1 MTTGRLERVLRECL
15 AERAGTASGV
25 ADPPPLAA
33 YRDRDHADELSAT
46 VRRRGRRI
54 RRRRTAAAGVATV
67 ALVGVLGGIAVLPI
81 GEPSGIVASGSPA
94 LPVDVVVPAGLRTVT
109 GELVDLAAVGPV
121 AQASRTAGGWLVVGA
136 HPPNRSTL
144 WYVPNAGPPSPLLTG
159 VRAVVVAPDGR
170 RVAWRDGNQLLLA
183 PVEAGRLGPI
193 QRSDA
198 PERVVP
204 TGFVGAAVL
213 LRRRPAG
220 ADDQYDLWWP
230 DRGAYRVSGGDPA
243 VTVYGPL
250 PDGRTVVGQLPA
262 ADGERPCLALL
273 DAARD
278 LAPTRVTCELP
289 LAPGG
294 RGTISPDGRWLVAN
308 GVFEH
313 WFGDLAGAGNAPA
326 ELALVIDLSTV
337 FGSAPVIRAA
347 GPRLAGPVAWTPGG
361 LLLHAGDQGR
371 LLRVTPDRVPG
382 PDPVVDRL
390 PVPET
395 GGNDRLL
402 VVSGSAG

>member
-1 MTTGRLERVLRECL
+1 MLRECL
-15 AERAGTASGV
+15 AERAGTAPGA
-25 ADPPPLAA
+25 ADPPPVAA
-33 YRDRDHADELSAT
+33 YRDRGRADELSAT
-46 VRRRGRRI
+46 VRLRGRRI
-54 RRRRTAAAGVATV
+54 RRRRNAVAGAATV
-67 ALVGVLGGIAVLPI
+67 ALVGVLAGVAVLPI
-81 GEPSGIVASGSPA
+81 GDPSSVVRPGTLA

-121 AQASRTAGGWLVVGA
+121 VQASRTPGGWLVVGA
-136 HPPNRSTL
+136 HPPGRSTL
-144 WYVPNAGPPSPLLTG
+144 WYVPNTGPPSPLLTD
-159 VRAVVVAPDGR
+159 VRAAVVAPDGR
-170 RVAWRDGNQLLLA
+170 RVAWRAGGQLLLA
-183 PVEAGRLGPI
+183 PVEQGRLGPV
-193 QRSDA
+193 RRTDA

-204 TGFVGAAVL
+204 AGFVGAAVL
-213 LRRRPAG
+213 LRRRTVG
-220 ADDQYDLWWP
+220 ADEQYDLWWP
-230 DRGAYRVSGGDPA
+230 DRGAYRRSGGDPA
-243 VTVYGPL
+243 ITIYGPL

-262 ADGERPCLALL
+262 ADGDRPCLALL
-273 DAARD
+273 DAARE
-278 LAPTRVTCELP
+278 LAPIRVTCALP

-313 WFGDLAGAGNAPA
+313 WFGDTAGAGNATA

-347 GPRLAGPVAWTPGG
+347 GPRLAGPVAWTAGG
-361 LLLHAGDQGR
+361 ILLHAGDQGR

-395 GGNDRLL
+395 GTNDRLL
-402 VVSGSAG
+402 VVSGATG